1 MTSAFF
7 DSLWE
12 NSSQIFFRKKL
23 VKWHYQY
30 VGPMHALLTAFLSP
44 LLAIWWRSPSKRH
57 FEGLAE
63 SVELC
68 CVNPVGA
75 KATDMTA
82 EGWVVSDYY
91 FVDKIFTRKSQF
103 NIGRGHGNMPA
114 NNLKHLLRPF
124 WGHSRP
130 SSRLGQRGRI
140 WDLTKYSAVQ
150 LWKKIKGRLTQKVR
164 HFRENILKC
173 HLFLLDVILRAFPY
187 LLEKRVWIVK
197 QWVVK
202 KK

>member
-1 MTSAFF
+1 MKINMIAINCKTVAISRTFWFANFVF
-7 DSLWE
+7 NQWLRSVMQLRKSLI
-12 NSSQIFFRKKL
+12 SL
-23 VKWHYQY
+23 
-30 VGPMHALLTAFLSP
+30 G
-44 LLAIWWRSPSKRH
+44 
-57 FEGLAE
+57 
-63 SVELC
+63 
-68 CVNPVGA
+68 VNPVGA

-140 WDLTKYSAVQ
+140 WDPSKYSAVQ
-150 LWKKIKGRLTQKVR
+150 LWKKSKEDWRKKCVTSQKT
-164 HFRENILKC
+164 F
-173 HLFLLDVILRAFPY
+173 
-187 LLEKRVWIVK
+187 
-197 QWVVK
+197 
-202 KK
+202 